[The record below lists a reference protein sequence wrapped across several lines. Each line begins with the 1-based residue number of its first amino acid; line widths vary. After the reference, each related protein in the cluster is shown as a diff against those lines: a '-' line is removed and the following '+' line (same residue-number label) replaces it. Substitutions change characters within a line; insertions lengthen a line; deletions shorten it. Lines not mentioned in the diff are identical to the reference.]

1 MLKRISLLAALLVVS
16 GAAAHAE
23 TYSVPAGESSV
34 MIDWANVDENCQTI
48 GKPKAKIVKAPQHGK
63 ITFQWTSITLDKN
76 YGTCEGKHAKSMRV
90 IYTPDRGYTG
100 PDSFKVGA
108 TMPAYEDGSGSR
120 YDGQSVDVM
129 VE

>member
-1 MLKRISLLAALLVVS
+1 MIKGKYFLAALLALS
-16 GAAAHAE
+16 ATGARAE
-23 TYSVPAGESSV
+23 TYSVPAGESTV
-34 MIDWANVDENCQTI
+34 MIDWTNIDESCQSI

-63 ITFQWTSITLDKN
+63 ITFQWTSITLDED
-76 YGTCEGKHAKSMRV
+76 YGSCQGKHAKSMRV
-90 IYTPDRGYTG
+90 LYTPDRGYTG

-108 TMPAYEDGSGSR
+108 TMPMYEDGSGSR